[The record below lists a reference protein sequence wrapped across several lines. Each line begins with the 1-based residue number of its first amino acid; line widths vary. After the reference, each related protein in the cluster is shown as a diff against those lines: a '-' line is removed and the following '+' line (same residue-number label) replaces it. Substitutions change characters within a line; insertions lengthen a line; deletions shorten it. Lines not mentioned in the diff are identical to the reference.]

1 MSKFKGYAQ
10 SSGFKNIQLP
20 DTTRRIREKGERT
33 ISRMEQT
40 FKIEQENAEAV
51 LNALNDKY
59 RVEAGNRQAVFD
71 LESENRNQIRNQ
83 MIANADVARANNQQE
98 QKATQETFAALADFS
113 NTAASVSKQ
122 LLTDLDER
130 GQQKGA
136 NLANTLAASGLS
148 YADMEYVRS
157 LEKAH
162 LENDERFNTIIE
174 KLIVGGASNDVIQQV
189 RNANSSTFYGL
200 KKTMLVNAGIDY
212 GNYSLE
218 NEAAPLLA
226 PDGSDTGFTLGQAR
240 SMGLEYKELVDAQDL
255 QNKADYLE
263 QLGGAEDPMVAR
275 YALPKIL
282 ELETSN
288 ARGRAAEN
296 LKNIQREAKLAR
308 LDSWVTTYKDGGK
321 NGGIQAGWQ
330 RVQQSP
336 NRGQA
341 RKEWLESLT
350 NLALVG
356 ELGDSRSAMDVFN
369 EISNMMVSI
378 DGQKPRRFAELFNS
392 PELVQLRNAI
402 VSYRDF
408 NESEKKKIDK
418 QNKDRA
424 LADAYTYVVENI
436 TRFNDDF
443 VKDFIKQAEEAE
455 LDTAPLKSLF
465 AQSTDEPRRK
475 QFRAFLLN
483 EKRRGNLDLS
493 DFDGIDDPF
502 ILKEF
507 ETDIKRLTADEANLK
522 KSVSDVTKIFQT
534 ELANKVD
541 ILDPD
546 GYKSL
551 SFYRAVDYA
560 VSLYRQEMTKDQG
573 GGFLLDRNAQQDTA
587 VNTIIAKIRDEKDSD
602 FAVMPYAGQEEAPAG
617 VKSYFTRFEPGY
629 GNKKYIAPDVTTI
642 PSRLKELIKQDPGI
656 LDKQAF
662 ISKSL
667 ANNLATQIEKNTLK
681 VIPPIYH
688 DLARGLDTPA
698 HEILQKQ
705 IELATGKQ
713 VLVAP
718 DLHSQVTSSVTD
730 PRLLAIIESP
740 GREKLRTAIIA
751 SNNSVPSIRRGQA
764 GWPDVVSVTRNVGFR
779 FPRLA
784 AAIWAHETGYG
795 QFMSGKNVLFNIK
808 STDGTG
814 SSTTTKEFINGQYV
828 DRQATWQEHDTPRQA
843 ALALKEY
850 ADKYPGFKEARTP
863 LEALQA
869 LHAGGY
875 ATDPDYVYHVSNMMK
890 EWGVDINA
898 PALAYSGPPERDPN
912 FSSPTLQ
919 HIYNV
924 DSLGWGSTGPHLD
937 LKQMDNPYTPENERG
952 QYFNYR
958 DPEIME
964 HLLVQDSDYGDSPVP
979 VSDTAISDGWQAHV
993 NRGSNGYD
1001 FKLQYGAKILI
1012 KPPARVVRTA
1022 PGDEGSDILW
1032 IELPSGRTL
1041 QLIHGRAVQ

>member
-59 RVEAGNRQAVFD
+59 RVEADNRKLVFD

-83 MIANADVARANNQQE
+83 MIANADVARANNQQQ
-98 QKATQETFAALADFS
+98 QKATQQTFAALADFS

-122 LLTDLDER
+122 ILTDLDEK

-200 KKTMLVNAGIDY
+200 KKTMLVNSGIDY
-212 GNYSLE
+212 ATYSLE

-240 SMGLEYKELVDAQDL
+240 SMGLDYKELVDAQDL

-282 ELETSN
+282 ELETAN

-296 LKNIQREAKLAR
+296 LKSIQRETKLAR

-321 NGGIQAGWQ
+321 EGGILAGWQ

-341 RKEWLESLT
+341 RKEWLQSLT
-350 NLALVG
+350 NMALVG
-356 ELGDSRSAMDVFN
+356 ELGDARSAMDVFN

-378 DGQKPRRFAELFNS
+378 DGQKPRRFAEQFNS
-392 PELVQLRNAI
+392 AELVQLRNAI
-402 VSYRDF
+402 VTYRDF
-408 NESEKKKIDK
+408 TESEKKKIDK

-424 LADAYTYVVENI
+424 LADAYSYAVENI
-436 TRFNDDF
+436 TRFDDDF
-443 VKDFIKQAEEAE
+443 VKDFIKRGEEAGF
-455 LDTAPLKSLF
+455 DTAPLKSLF

-475 QFRAFLLN
+475 QFRAFLLK
-483 EKRRGNLDLS
+483 EKRRGFLDLS

-502 ILKEF
+502 ILDEF
-507 ETDIKRLTADEANLK
+507 KTDIARLTADEANLNK
-522 KSVSDVTKIFQT
+522 TIPDVSKIFQT

-560 VSLYRQEMTKDQG
+560 VSLYRQEMTKNPG
-573 GGFLLDRNAQQDTA
+573 GNLLVDRNVQQETA
-587 VNTIIAKIRDEKDSD
+587 INTIVKKIRDKEDAD
-602 FAVMPYAGQEEAPAG
+602 FHVVEYDEAPPG
-617 VKSYFTRFEPGY
+617 VSSYFTRFEPGY
-629 GNKKYIAPDVTTI
+629 GNKKYIAPDVATI
-642 PSRLKELIKQDPGI
+642 PSRLKELIKQDPGVI
-656 LDKQAF
+656 DKQAF

-667 ANNLATQIEKNTLK
+667 ADNLATQIERKTLK

-688 DLARGLDTPA
+688 ELARGLDRPA

-713 VLVAP
+713 VLVEP
-718 DLHSQVTSSVTD
+718 DFHSQVASSVTD
-730 PRLLAIIESP
+730 PKLLSIIESP

-751 SNNSVPSIRRGQA
+751 SNNSVPSIRRGYA

-784 AAIWAHETGYG
+784 AAIWAQETGYG
-795 QFMSGKNVLFNIK
+795 KHMSGKNVLFNIK

-843 ALALKEY
+843 ALAFKKY
-850 ADKYPGFKEARTP
+850 VDKYPGFKEARTP

-875 ATDPDYVYHVSNMMK
+875 ATDPDYVFHVSNMMK

-937 LKQMDNPYTPENERG
+937 LKQMDNPYTPENEKG
-952 QYFNYR
+952 QYFNFR

-979 VSDTAISDGWQAHV
+979 VSDTRITDGWQDHV
-993 NRGSNGYD
+993 NRDSNGYD
-1001 FKLQYGAKILI
+1001 FALQYGAKILI

>member
-40 FKIEQENAEAV
+40 FKIEQDNAEAV
-51 LNALNDKY
+51 LNALQDKY
-59 RVEAGNRQAVFD
+59 RVESINRDAVFN
-71 LESENRNQIRNQ
+71 LESESRNQIRNQ
-83 MIANADVARANNQQE
+83 MVANADVARANNQQE
-98 QKATQETFAALADFS
+98 QKATQETFAALASLSD
-113 NTAASVSKQ
+113 TAGTVSKQ
-122 LLTDLDER
+122 LLTDLDKK
-130 GQQKGA
+130 GQQQGV

-148 YADMEYVRS
+148 FADMEYVRS

-174 KLIVGGASNDVIQQV
+174 QLIVGGASNDVIQQV

-212 GNYSLE
+212 QTYSLQK
-218 NEAAPLLA
+218 EAAPLLA

-240 SMGLEYKELVDAQDL
+240 SMGLEHKELVDAQDL

-282 ELETSN
+282 ELETAN

-296 LKNIQREAKLAR
+296 LKNIQREEKLTR
-308 LDSWVTTYKDGGK
+308 LDSWVTTHKDGGV
-321 NGGIQAGWQ
+321 NGIQAGWA

-341 RKEWLESLT
+341 RNEWLEALT
-350 NLALVG
+350 NLALAG
-356 ELGDSRSAMDVFN
+356 ELGDSRAAMDVFN

-378 DGQKPRRFAELFNS
+378 DGQKPRRFADLFNS
-392 PELVQLRNAI
+392 PQLTKLRDAI
-402 VSYRDF
+402 VSYRQFD
-408 NESEKKKIDK
+408 ETEKKRIQQQRDEKAVLDVYSY
-418 QNKDRA
+418 A
-424 LADAYTYVVENI
+424 VENSDN
-436 TRFNDDF
+436 FDDSY
-443 VKDFIKQAEEAE
+443 VKHLISLVEEQG
-455 LDTAPLKSLF
+455 LDASPLKSLF
-465 AQSTDEPRRK
+465 AQSTDEPRRQK
-475 QFRAFLLN
+475 FRAFLLN
-483 EKRRGNLDLS
+483 EKRRNGLDLS
-493 DFDGIDDPF
+493 DFEGIDDPF

-507 ETDIKRLTADEANLK
+507 EADIKRLSADEAILK
-522 KSVSDVTKIFQT
+522 NDLPRVKKIFQT
-534 ELANKVD
+534 ALARKVD

-551 SFYRAVDYA
+551 SFYRALDYA
-560 VSLYRQEMTKDQG
+560 VSLYRQEMAKDDISS
-573 GGFLLDRNAQQDTA
+573 DRNAQQERA

-602 FAVMPYAGQEEAPAG
+602 FAVLPYEEAPTG
-617 VKSYFTRFEPGY
+617 VSSYFTRFEPGY
-629 GNKKYIAPDVTTI
+629 GNKKYIAPDVGVI
-642 PSRLKELIKQDPGI
+642 PSELKELIKQDPDVI
-656 LDKQAF
+656 NKQAF
-662 ISKSL
+662 ISKSNANSL
-667 ANNLATQIEKNTLK
+667 AKQIQRNTLK
-681 VIPPIYH
+681 VIPTIYH
-688 DLARGLDTPA
+688 ELARGLDIPA
-698 HEILQKQ
+698 HEILQTQ
-705 IELATGKQ
+705 IELATGQQ
-713 VLVAP
+713 VRVEP
-718 DLHSQVTSSVTD
+718 DLYSQVKSSVTD
-730 PRLLAIIESP
+730 PRLLEIIESP
-740 GREKLRTAIIA
+740 GRERLRTAIIA
-751 SNNSVPSIRRGQA
+751 SNNSVPSVRKGQA
-764 GWPDVVSVTRNVGFR
+764 GWPDVVSVTRNAGFR

-808 STDGTG
+808 SWDGTG
-814 SSTTTKEFINGQYV
+814 SSTITKEFINGQYV
-828 DRQATWQEHDTPRQA
+828 DQPATWQEHDTPKQA
-843 ALALKEY
+843 ALAFKTY
-850 ADKYPGFKEARTP
+850 ANKYPGFKEARTP
-863 LEALQA
+863 LEALQV

-875 ATDPDYVYHVSNMMK
+875 ATDPDYVTHVSNIMK
-890 EWGVDINA
+890 EWDVDVNA
-898 PALAYSGPPERDPN
+898 PPLAYSGPPERDPN

-919 HIYNV
+919 HVYNV

-937 LKQMDNPYTPENERG
+937 LKQMDNPNTPENERG

-964 HLLVQDSDYGDSPVP
+964 YLLVQDSDYGDSPVP
-979 VSDTAISDGWQAHV
+979 VSNTAISDGWQEHV

-1001 FKLQYGAKILI
+1001 FKLQYGAQILI
-1012 KPPARVVRTA
+1012 KPPARVVRIA

-1041 QLIHGRAVQ
+1041 QLIHGRAIQ

>member
-20 DTTRRIREKGERT
+20 DTTRRIREEGERT

-51 LNALNDKY
+51 LNALQDKY
-59 RVEAGNRQAVFD
+59 RVEAGNRQVVFD

-83 MIANADVARANNQQE
+83 MIANANVARANNQQE
-98 QKATQETFAALADFS
+98 QKATQQTFAALAEFS

-122 LLTDLDER
+122 ILTDLDER
-130 GQQKGA
+130 GKQKGA

-218 NEAAPLLA
+218 NETAPLLA

-275 YALPKIL
+275 YTLPKIL
-282 ELETSN
+282 ELETAN

-308 LDSWVTTYKDGGK
+308 LDSWVTTYND
-321 NGGIQAGWQ
+321 GGIQGGWQ
-330 RVQQSP
+330 RVQQAP

-350 NLALVG
+350 NMALVG
-356 ELGDSRSAMDVFN
+356 ELGDSRTAMDVFN

-378 DGQKPRRFAELFNS
+378 DGGKTTRRFAEQFNS

-402 VSYRDF
+402 VSFRDF
-408 NESEKKKIDK
+408 NESEKNKIDK

-424 LADAYTYVVENI
+424 LADAYAYVVKNNY
-436 TRFNDDF
+436 RFNDDF
-443 VKDFIKQAEEAE
+443 VKDFISKLEKEGI
-455 LDTAPLKSLF
+455 DTAPLKSLF
-465 AQSTDEPRRK
+465 DQSTDEPRRK

-507 ETDIKRLTADEANLK
+507 ETDIKRLTDDEANLK
-522 KSVSDVTKIFQT
+522 QTLPDVEKIFQT
-534 ELANKVD
+534 ELADKVD
-541 ILDPD
+541 ILDPN

-560 VSLYRQEMTKDQG
+560 VSLYRQQMADDQG
-573 GGFLLDRNAQQDTA
+573 GGLLVDRNAQQERA
-587 VNTIIAKIRDEKDSD
+587 INTIVLKIRDKEDPD
-602 FAVMPYAGQEEAPAG
+602 FAVKPYAGVGESPPG
-617 VKSYFTRFEPGY
+617 VRSFFTRFEPGY
-629 GNKKYIAPDVTTI
+629 GNKQYIAPEVGVI
-642 PSRLKELIKQDPGI
+642 PSKLRELLKQDPGVI
-656 LDKQAF
+656 DRQAF
-662 ISKSL
+662 ISTSL

-688 DLARGLDTPA
+688 ELARGLDRPA

-718 DLHSQVTSSVTD
+718 DLHSQVKSSVTD
-730 PRLLAIIESP
+730 PKLLAIIESP

-751 SNNSVPSIRRGQA
+751 SNNSVPSIRRGTA

-784 AAIWAHETGYG
+784 AAIWAQETGYG
-795 QFMSGKNVLFNIK
+795 QSMSGKNVLFNIK

-843 ALALKEY
+843 ALAFKEY
-850 ADKYPGFKEARTP
+850 VDKYPGFKEARTP

-875 ATDPDYVYHVSNMMK
+875 ATDPDYVFHVSNLMK

-937 LKQMDNPYTPENERG
+937 LKQMDNPYTPDNERG

-979 VSDTAISDGWQAHV
+979 VSDTAISDGWQEHV